1 MKIGVSSYCLD
12 SLMEKGRM
20 TLCEVI
26 DWIAAQGGESVEFVP
41 FAYQFSDE
49 ANGKIDTEFIRR
61 VRRRVSDAGIEAA
74 NYSVLANLCV
84 EDDEAYEKEVARICH
99 HVDVAA
105 ELGVP
110 RMRHDI
116 SAFRRPLNQNGLHD
130 FDRLLP
136 RMIEGT
142 RRITEYAETR
152 GVRTLIE
159 NHGFFVNGCDRVE
172 RIMNGVNHETYGL
185 LLDTGNIACVDEDPT
200 AAAWRLAKRA
210 EIVHLKDFYIRS
222 RDPGDT
228 TQFDCGGH
236 WFRSYARK
244 YLRGSILAQGD
255 LDIWSILSELK
266 KAGFDGN
273 LMIEFEGLEEPAYA
287 TAVSLSNARRIWD
300 EV

>member
-12 SLMEKGRM
+12 SLMEKGQM
-20 TLCEVI
+20 SLFDVI
-26 DWIAAQGGESVEFVP
+26 DWVARQGGESIEFVP
-41 FAYQFSDE
+41 FAFRLSDE
-49 ANGKIDTEFIRR
+49 LSGKIDTDLIAK
-61 VRRRVSDAGIEAA
+61 VRKRAADAGIETA

-84 EDDEAYEKEVARICH
+84 EEDEAYEQEIKRICH

-116 SAFRRPLNQNGLHD
+116 SAFRRPLDQNGLLD
-130 FDRLLP
+130 YDRLLP
-136 RMIEGT
+136 RMIEGA
-142 RRITEYAETR
+142 RRITEYAQTR

-172 RIMNGVNHETYGL
+172 RVMNGVNHENYGL
-185 LLDTGNIACVDEDPT
+185 LLDTGNIICVDEDPSV
-200 AAAWRLAKRA
+200 AAWRLAKRA

-236 WFRSYARK
+236 WFRSYAGK

-255 LDIWSILSELK
+255 LDIWAILGELK

-287 TAVSLSNARRIWD
+287 TAVSLANARRIWN

>member
-1 MKIGVSSYCLD
+1 MKVGVSSYCLD
-12 SLMEKGRM
+12 SLMAAGKM
-20 TLCEVI
+20 TLMEVI
-26 DWIAAQGGESVEFVP
+26 DWVAAQGGESIEFVP
-41 FAYQFSDE
+41 FAFKLSDE
-49 ANGKIDTEFIRR
+49 ATGKIDTDLIGQVKKR
-61 VRRRVSDAGIEAA
+61 VKDAGIEAV

-84 EDDEAYEKEVARICH
+84 EDDEAFEKEIKRICH

-116 SAFRRPLNQNGLHD
+116 SAFRRPLDQNGLKD
-130 FDRLLP
+130 FDALLP
-136 RMIEGT
+136 RMVEGA
-142 RRITEYAETR
+142 RRITEYAKGR

-172 RIMNGVNHETYGL
+172 RVINGVNHENYGL
-185 LLDTGNIACVDEDPT
+185 LLDTGNIICMDEDPSV
-200 AAAWRLAKRA
+200 AAWRLASQA
-210 EIVHLKDFYIRS
+210 EIVHLKDFYIRH

-236 WFRSYARK
+236 WFRSYAGR

-255 LDIWSILSELK
+255 LDMWAILGSLK

-287 TAVSLSNARRIWD
+287 TAVSISNARRIWN

>member
-1 MKIGVSSYCLD
+1 
-12 SLMEKGRM
+12 
-20 TLCEVI
+20 
-26 DWIAAQGGESVEFVP
+26 
-41 FAYQFSDE
+41 
-49 ANGKIDTEFIRR
+49 
-61 VRRRVSDAGIEAA
+61 
-74 NYSVLANLCV
+74 
-84 EDDEAYEKEVARICH
+84 
-99 HVDVAA
+99 
-105 ELGVP
+105 
-110 RMRHDI
+110 
-116 SAFRRPLNQNGLHD
+116 
-130 FDRLLP
+130 
-136 RMIEGT
+136 MIEGT
-142 RRITEYAETR
+142 RRIAEYAKGC

-172 RIMNGVNHETYGL
+172 RVMNGVDHENYGL

-200 AAAWRLAKRA
+200 VAAWRLAKRA

-236 WFRSYARK
+236 WFRSYAGK

-255 LDIWSILSELK
+255 LDIWAILGELK

>member
-1 MKIGVSSYCLD
+1 MKIGASSYSLD
-12 SLMEKGRM
+12 SLIAAGKM
-20 TLCEVI
+20 TLYDAI

-41 FAYQFSDE
+41 FAFRFDDE
-49 ANGKIDTEFIRR
+49 ATGRIDMETISKA
-61 VRRRVSDAGIEAA
+61 RRRTADAGLEAA
-74 NYSVLANLCV
+74 NYSILANLCV

-99 HVDVAA
+99 HVDIAA

-116 SAFRRPLNQNGLHD
+116 SAFRRPLDQNGLAD
-130 FDRLLP
+130 FDALLP
-136 RMIEGT
+136 RMIEGA
-142 RRITEYAETR
+142 RRITEYAKTR

-172 RIMNGVNHETYGL
+172 RVLNGVNHENYGL

-210 EIVHLKDFYIRS
+210 EIVHLKDFYIRR
-222 RDPGDT
+222 RDPGDA

-236 WFRSYARK
+236 WFRSYAGK
-244 YLRGSILAQGD
+244 YLRGSIMGQGD
-255 LDIWSILSELK
+255 LDMYAILGELK
-266 KAGFDGN
+266 RSGFDGN
-273 LMIEFEGLEEPAYA
+273 LMIEFEGLEEAAYA
-287 TAVSLSNARRIWD
+287 TAVSMANARRIWD

>member
-12 SLMEKGRM
+12 SLMEKGQM
-20 TLCEVI
+20 TLLEVI
-26 DWIAAQGGESVEFVP
+26 DWVAKQGGESIEFVP
-41 FAYQFSDE
+41 FAFRFSDE
-49 ANGKIDTEFIRR
+49 ASGQIDTGLIAQVKKR
-61 VRRRVSDAGIEAA
+61 VADAGIEAA

-84 EDDEAYEKEVARICH
+84 EDDEAYEKEVKRICH

-116 SAFRRPLNQNGLHD
+116 SAFRRPLDQNGLND
-130 FDRLLP
+130 FDKLLP

-142 RRITEYAETR
+142 QRITEYAKTR

-172 RIMNGVNHETYGL
+172 RVMNGVDHENYGL

-200 AAAWRLAKRA
+200 VAAWRLAKRA
-210 EIVHLKDFYIRS
+210 EIVHLKDFYIRK

-236 WFRSYARK
+236 WFRSYAGK

-255 LDIWSILSELK
+255 LDIWAILGELK

-287 TAVSLSNARRIWD
+287 TAVSLQNARRIWN

>member
-1 MKIGVSSYCLD
+1 MKLGVSSYCLD
-12 SLMEKGRM
+12 SLMEKGSM
-20 TLCEVI
+20 TLFEVI
-26 DWIAAQGGESVEFVP
+26 DWIAAQGGESIELVP
-41 FAYQFSDE
+41 FAFKLSDE
-49 ANGKIDTEFIRR
+49 ASGRIDTAFISKIRKHI
-61 VRRRVSDAGIEAA
+61 SDAGLEAA

-84 EDDEAYEKEVARICH
+84 EDDQAFEQEIKRICH

-116 SAFRRPLNQNGLHD
+116 SAFRRPLDQNGLHD
-130 FDRLLP
+130 FDALLP
-136 RMIEGT
+136 RMIEGA
-142 RRITEYAETR
+142 RRITEYAQKQ

-172 RIMNGVNHETYGL
+172 RVMNGVNHENYGL
-185 LLDTGNIACVDEDPT
+185 LLDTGNIICVDEDPGV
-200 AAAWRLAKRA
+200 AAWRLAKRA
-210 EIVHLKDFYIRS
+210 EIVHLKDFYIRR

-236 WFRSYARK
+236 WFRSYAGK

-255 LDIWSILSELK
+255 LDIWEILGELK

-287 TAVSLSNARRIWD
+287 TAVSLANARRIWD

>member
-1 MKIGVSSYCLD
+1 MKVGVSSYCLD
-12 SLMEKGRM
+12 SLMAAGKM
-20 TLCEVI
+20 TLMEVI
-26 DWIAAQGGESVEFVP
+26 DWVAAQGGESIEFVP
-41 FAYQFSDE
+41 FAFKLSDE
-49 ANGKIDTEFIRR
+49 ETGKIDTDLIGQVKKR
-61 VRRRVSDAGIEAA
+61 VKDAGIEAV

-84 EDDEAYEKEVARICH
+84 EDDEAFEKEVARICH
-99 HVDVAA
+99 HVDIAA

-116 SAFRRPLNQNGLHD
+116 SAFRRPLDQNGLKD
-130 FDRLLP
+130 FDALLP
-136 RMIEGT
+136 RMVEGA
-142 RRITEYAETR
+142 RRITEYAKGR

-172 RIMNGVNHETYGL
+172 RVINGVNHENYGL
-185 LLDTGNIACVDEDPT
+185 LLDTGNIICMDEDPSV
-200 AAAWRLAKRA
+200 AAWRLASQA
-210 EIVHLKDFYIRS
+210 EIVHLKDFYIRH

-236 WFRSYARK
+236 WFRSYAGR

-255 LDIWSILSELK
+255 LDMWAILGSLK

-287 TAVSLSNARRIWD
+287 TAVSISNARRIWN